1 MKALITHFSFA
12 TIGGAERV
20 ALKIAVYLRDVMGM
34 DVEIL
39 CFDAPNSK
47 KMASQFGISS
57 HDGIKF
63 TELKSPFGINLQL
76 FRIAH
81 LHRVA
86 RRVAG
91 NFDLC
96 LSTYNEQDFGRP
108 ALQYVHHPIFESRAV
123 LRKYKIIP
131 RENIIDRFKFLEWI
145 YYGMLNFYS
154 GSSLE
159 ARRKNITM
167 TNSGFMEGI
176 LKGCGYKDV
185 HVLYPGFLELEG
197 LDVNMADRDS
207 HHSETP
213 DESTNE
219 TRNSAKIEHAPVA
232 NAKEK
237 GRDITNDFG
246 STTSNSLDT
255 ISASL
260 NAKKHQIFSLG
271 RIEPDKHTLELVRM
285 YKLLHEADPS
295 LKLIICG
302 LTGSADYL
310 SEVKSLIREL
320 NVPIELVLDQE
331 RALVLKLIQ
340 ESKYYIN
347 PKPYEHFGIAT
358 VEAIEAGCI
367 PLVHNSGGNK
377 ELVSYNV
384 LRFESAEELSKN
396 YNLLNGDEAM
406 QIEILS
412 MLAEGLDKYSSVT
425 FFKLFHEI
433 TRLFLK
439 RTGS

>member
-34 DVEIL
+34 EVNIL
-39 CFDAPNSK
+39 CFDAPNDEK
-47 KMASQFGISS
+47 LNSQFGRKSRE
-57 HDGIKF
+57 GITF
-63 TELKSPFGINLQL
+63 TELKPPFGSGLQL

-81 LHRVA
+81 LHRVS

-91 NFDLC
+91 EYELC
-96 LSTYNEQDFGRP
+96 ISTYNEQDFGRP
-108 ALQYVHHPIFESRAV
+108 ALQYVHHPIFESRAA

-131 RENIIDRFKFLEWI
+131 RENIIDRYGVLETI
-145 YYGMLNFYS
+145 YYGFLNIYS
-154 GSSLE
+154 GADVS
-159 ARRKNITM
+159 ARRRNVTM
-167 TNSGFMEGI
+167 TNSEFMAGI
-176 LKGCGYKDV
+176 LKECGYEDV
-185 HVLYPGFLELEG
+185 QVLYPGFLELEG
-197 LDVNMADRDS
+197 K
-207 HHSETP
+207 
-213 DESTNE
+213 TN
-219 TRNSAKIEHAPVA
+219 NS
-232 NAKEK
+232 
-237 GRDITNDFG
+237 
-246 STTSNSLDT
+246 S
-255 ISASL
+255 
-260 NAKKHQIFSLG
+260 KKHQIFSLG
-271 RIEPDKHTLELVRM
+271 RIEPDKHTLELVKM

-310 SEVKSLIREL
+310 SEVKTLIREL

-331 RALVLKLIQ
+331 RSVVLNLIHQ
-340 ESKYYIN
+340 SKFYIN
-347 PKPYEHFGIAT
+347 PKPFEHFGIAT

-367 PLVHNSGGNK
+367 PLVHNSGGNI

-384 LRFESAEELSKN
+384 LRFENAEELRN
-396 YNLLNGDEAM
+396 NFIHLNGDVAL
-406 QIEILS
+406 QSEILS
-412 MLAEGLDKYSSVT
+412 VLAQGLEKYSSVT